1 MPGYR
6 PQRGRLRAGGG
17 PAGGLRCVPGRGRSH
32 GDERGVMAE
41 YEQTHAP
48 SGDRTA
54 EAERLAILQVLI
66 DVLALP
72 LAAGPRAG
80 PLLRRICTGLVA
92 ASPAITFAYYVVL
105 DEHADELR
113 PEFSAGAR
121 APDPRI
127 TRGQAALL
135 WAIARARRVRLYHAD
150 DPRAPAWLVAGHDA
164 VDFVLFPFGAAPAQG
179 IGVVGARE
187 PGFFARVGLESF
199 SAFTNLGDLTLTLRT
214 LALRDP
220 LTGLPNRALF
230 LDRLIHACAHARRME
245 RLLGVALLD
254 LDGFKLVNDR
264 DGHAAGDALLR
275 RVGRAIQSFL
285 RPGDTLARIGG
296 DEFALLFVDI
306 PCLNDLEVLCER
318 LLKVLRETGPVPSAV
333 PGLAI
338 TGSLG
343 VTVFPLDDND
353 ADTLMRHADL
363 ALYAA
368 KAGGR
373 DQYRVHSVEFEEAAH
388 QGLKMRDMV
397 RSALG
402 DNRMVLYYQPIVR
415 IDGPIVGAEALL
427 RLRHDEYG
435 LLAPEAFAGV
445 LDSGALACAL
455 GRHVLETAAAH
466 AERWIMA
473 GVRTPEGLPLRISVN
488 VSAAYL
494 LDPGFLGDVRAM
506 FARHPRLVA
515 SALEIEITESAPLR
529 DLGCVHQTLH
539 ACLALGLRVAL
550 DDFGTGSASLTYLQ
564 KLPAQTLKIDRSF
577 VRDMAHDPKDYAIVS
592 AVAHAGHLLGLEVV
606 AEGAETDRHLEL
618 LRGLGCLCVQ
628 GYAIARPMSADD
640 LPGWCR
646 AYEERRDAAR

>member
-1 MPGYR
+1 MGCVAAHR
-6 PQRGRLRAGGG
+6 RVLAARQGGAG
-17 PAGGLRCVPGRGRSH
+17 H
-32 GDERGVMAE
+32 GDDRGIVVDDERARV
-41 YEQTHAP
+41 P
-48 SGDRTA
+48 SKDRTT
-54 EAERLAILQVLI
+54 EAERLAILQVLT
-66 DVLALP
+66 DVLAPP

-80 PLLRRICTGLVA
+80 QLLQRICTGLVA
-92 ASPAITFAYYVVL
+92 ASPAIGFAYYVVL
-105 DEHADELR
+105 DEHAHELR
-113 PEFSAGAR
+113 PEFSAGVGP
-121 APDPRI
+121 PDMRI

-135 WAIARARRVRLYHAD
+135 WVIARERRARLYRAD
-150 DPRAPAWLVAGHDA
+150 DPLMPAWLQSGQDA
-164 VDFVLFPFGAAPAQG
+164 SDVVLFPFGAPSAQG

-199 SAFTNLGDLTLTLRT
+199 SAFTSLGDLALTLRA

-230 LDRLIHACAHARRME
+230 LDRLIHACAHARRLE

-264 DGHAAGDALLR
+264 DGHAAGDAFLQ
-275 RVGRAIQSFL
+275 RVGRVIQSFL

-296 DEFALLFVDI
+296 DEFALLFADI
-306 PCLNDLEVLCER
+306 SCLSDLEVLCER
-318 LLKVLRETGPVPSAV
+318 LLKVLREAGLAPSAA

-343 VTVFPLDDND
+343 VTVFPLDDSD

-388 QGLKMRDMV
+388 RGLEIREMV
-397 RSALG
+397 RVALG
-402 DNRMVLYYQPIVR
+402 ENRMILYYQPIVR
-415 IDGPIVGAEALL
+415 IDGPVVGAEALL
-427 RLRHDEYG
+427 RLCHEERG

-445 LDSGALACAL
+445 LDCGALACAL

-466 AERWIMA
+466 AERWMVS
-473 GVRTPEGLPLRISVN
+473 GLRTPEGLPLRVSIN

-494 LDPGFLGDVRAM
+494 LDPSFLGDIRATL
-506 FARHPRLVA
+506 ARHPGLAV

-529 DLGCVHQTLH
+529 DLGNVHQTLR

-564 KLPAQTLKIDRSF
+564 KLPAHTLKIDQSF
-577 VRDMAHDPKDYAIVS
+577 VRGMAHDAKDYAIVS
-592 AVAHAGHLLGLEVV
+592 AVAHAGHLLGLEIV
-606 AEGAETDRHLEL
+606 AEGVETDRHLEI
-618 LRGLGCLCVQ
+618 LRGLGGLCVQ
-628 GYAIARPMSADD
+628 GYAIARPMPADD
-640 LPGWCR
+640 LPRWCR
-646 AYEERRDAAR
+646 THERRRGARS

>member
-1 MPGYR
+1 MGCVAAYR
-6 PQRGRLRAGGG
+6 RVLAARQGGAG
-17 PAGGLRCVPGRGRSH
+17 H
-32 GDERGVMAE
+32 GDDRGIVVDDERARV
-41 YEQTHAP
+41 P
-48 SGDRTA
+48 SKDRTT
-54 EAERLAILQVLI
+54 EAERLAILQVLT
-66 DVLALP
+66 DVLAPP

-80 PLLRRICTGLVA
+80 QLLQRICTGLVA
-92 ASPAITFAYYVVL
+92 ASPAIGFAYYVVL
-105 DEHADELR
+105 DERADELR
-113 PEFSAGAR
+113 PEFSAGAC
-121 APDPRI
+121 APDLRI
-127 TRGQAALL
+127 TRGQVALL
-135 WAIARARRVRLYHAD
+135 WAIARARRVRLYHAA
-150 DPRAPAWLVAGHDA
+150 DPRTPAWLWPGHDA
-164 VDFVLFPFGAAPAQG
+164 RELVLFPFGVAPTQG

-187 PGFFARVGLESF
+187 AGFFTRVGLESF
-199 SAFTNLGDLTLTLRT
+199 SAFMNLGDLTLTLRM

-245 RLLGVALLD
+245 RLLGVVLLD

-306 PCLNDLEVLCER
+306 PCLNDLEALCEH
-318 LLKVLRETGPVPSAV
+318 LLKVLREIGLTQSAP